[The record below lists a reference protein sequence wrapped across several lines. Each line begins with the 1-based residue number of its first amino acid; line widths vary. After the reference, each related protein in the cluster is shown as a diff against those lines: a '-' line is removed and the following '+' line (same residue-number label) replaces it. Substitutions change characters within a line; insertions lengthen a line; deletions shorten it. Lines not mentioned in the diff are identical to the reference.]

1 MACTH
6 IIMSVS
12 EEERDEIER
21 MRKEKKERQVKEWQP
36 KRADEFT
43 PAEKIV
49 YFDTLL
55 AMAHAHFLR

>member
-1 MACTH
+1 
-6 IIMSVS
+6 MSVS